1 MTIGYMAV
9 SVIAIF
15 IPVFFC
21 AGFYYG
27 FNIAQSVFVNRT
39 VQKEDI
45 PFAELWAGKEYRV
58 ENALYTETSRQ
69 RMARILAENVENFG
83 TSVPQKEVE

>member
-1 MTIGYMAV
+1 MSIAYVAV

-39 VQKEDI
+39 IQKEDM
-45 PFAELWAGKEYRV
+45 PFAGLWAGKEYRG
-58 ENALYTETSRQ
+58 ENAVYTETNRQ
-69 RMARILAENVENFG
+69 RMARILA
-83 TSVPQKEVE
+83 